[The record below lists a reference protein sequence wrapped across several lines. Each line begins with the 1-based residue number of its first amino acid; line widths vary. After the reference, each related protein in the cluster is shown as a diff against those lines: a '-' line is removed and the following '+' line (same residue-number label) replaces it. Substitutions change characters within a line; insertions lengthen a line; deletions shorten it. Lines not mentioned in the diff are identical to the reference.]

1 MRLAFILFVCLTVS
15 CSEQSAKP
23 VRLEIEET
31 QKIRRKRI
39 NGDLINLLHKKSKVR
54 VV

>member
-1 MRLAFILFVCLTVS
+1 MRIAFILFVCLTIS
-15 CSEQSAKP
+15 CTEQAAKP

-31 QKIRRKRI
+31 QKTRRKRLK
-39 NGDLINLLHKKSKVR
+39 GDLLNLLYRASKVK